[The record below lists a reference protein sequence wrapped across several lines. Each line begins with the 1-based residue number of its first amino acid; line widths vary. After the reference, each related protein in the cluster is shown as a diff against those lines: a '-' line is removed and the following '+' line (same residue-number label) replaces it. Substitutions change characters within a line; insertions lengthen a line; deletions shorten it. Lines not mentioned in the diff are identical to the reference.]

1 MSHWK
6 ALPGSSVKMGDA
18 TREGSGSVLPDK
30 QAFCQDVKAV
40 VRTVGKGFKP
50 LRGQAQRGN
59 TEELSIWESTK
70 NIQDLRCS
78 VYQTRVLGDYVYC
91 VQTNQ
96 ECSPAQDRFHLLSSY
111 LMSTCYPGWS
121 WQDSRLDSWDTYSQ
135 RRMVMA
141 TNEEGLRISL
151 EMGRAKDSYSRCD
164 VTLTFELL

>member
-1 MSHWK
+1 M
-6 ALPGSSVKMGDA
+6 KMGDA

-40 VRTVGKGFKP
+40 MRTVGKGFKP

-70 NIQDLRCS
+70 NVQDLRCS

-111 LMSTCYPGWS
+111 LMSTCYPGWN

-141 TNEEGLRISL
+141 TNDEGLRISL